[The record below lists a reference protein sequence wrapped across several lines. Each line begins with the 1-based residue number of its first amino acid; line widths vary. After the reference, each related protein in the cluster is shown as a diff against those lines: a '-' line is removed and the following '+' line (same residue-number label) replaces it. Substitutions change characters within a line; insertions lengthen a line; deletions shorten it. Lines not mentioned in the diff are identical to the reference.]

1 MSHSDSSLYNALIRR
16 GIDDRDLHRRA
27 LEQVRDP
34 ALQILLFENLQT
46 LDSLITDLQ
55 AQVRANSGEP
65 AGHGTMAGAL
75 RIVAADLSTRFS
87 AHRDAAWVQCLAR
100 HECGLLHSFE
110 RCLRRAG
117 KQPDAR
123 RDSLLGRQLDRL
135 YGMHRDMHCLAGT
148 THG

>member
-1 MSHSDSSLYNALIRR
+1 MSHLDQTLFNALIRR

-27 LEQVRDP
+27 LERVRDP

-46 LDSLITDLQ
+46 LDSLIADLQ
-55 AQVRANSGEP
+55 AQVRADGSDP
-65 AGHGTMAGAL
+65 AQRGTPTGSL
-75 RIVAADLSTRFS
+75 RVLLADLSTRFS
-87 AHRDAAWVQCLAR
+87 AHRDTAWVQCLAR

-110 RCLRRAG
+110 RRLQRAG
-117 KQPDAR
+117 HTEAG
-123 RDSLLGRQLDRL
+123 LGRQLDRL

>member
-1 MSHSDSSLYNALIRR
+1 VSHLDQTLFNALIRR

-27 LEQVRDP
+27 LERMRDP

-46 LDSLITDLQ
+46 LDSLIADLQ
-55 AQVRANSGEP
+55 SQVRADGGEP
-65 AGHGTMAGAL
+65 AVRGTVAGAL
-75 RIVAADLSTRFS
+75 RILLADLSTRF
-87 AHRDAAWVQCLAR
+87 AAQRDTAWVQCLAR

-110 RCLRRAG
+110 RRLQRAG
-117 KQPDAR
+117 HTEAGLD
-123 RDSLLGRQLDRL
+123 RQLDRL